1 MRFTDPPNPA
11 TPGARRARR
20 RRQAGHLRTVL
31 IALLLAGCSSP
42 MPPYRPPPSPPPAT
56 QAPPR
61 EPARDPSAG
70 TAAPSAEAPRGL
82 RAPLVVGTWAEYR
95 RQVAERLV
103 AASPGA
109 TYVGTVPDVLLAI
122 PVLEVELNAD
132 GSVRKVIVLRHPKQ
146 ARDTTQMAIDAVHR
160 AAPFGSVARLPRPWK
175 FSETFLFDDARRFKP
190 RTLDD

>member
-1 MRFTDPPNPA
+1 MRFTDPPIPA
-11 TPGARRARR
+11 TPGARRSRR
-20 RRQAGHLRTVL
+20 RRRAGHLRSVL

-42 MPPYRPPPSPPPAT
+42 MPPYRPPPSPAPAT
-56 QAPPR
+56 EAPR
-61 EPARDPSAG
+61 EPARDPSP
-70 TAAPSAEAPRGL
+70 TPAAPAAQVPQGL
-82 RAPLVVGTWAEYR
+82 RPPLVVGTWSEYR

-103 AASPGA
+103 AASPGG

>member
-1 MRFTDPPNPA
+1 MHFTEPELPA
-11 TPGARRARR
+11 RPAARLARR
-20 RRQAGHLRTVL
+20 RRQAGRLRTVV

-42 MPPYRPPPSPPPAT
+42 MPPYRPPPSP
-56 QAPPR
+56 APVTETPRR
-61 EPARDPSAG
+61 EPAREPPA
-70 TAAPSAEAPRGL
+70 TAPAPLAEAPRGL
-82 RAPLVVGTWAEYR
+82 RPPLVVGTWAEYR

-103 AASPGA
+103 AATPGG

-132 GSVRKVIVLRHPKQ
+132 GSVHKVVVLRHPKQ
-146 ARDTTQMAIDAVHR
+146 ARDTTQIAIDAVHR